1 MCMTGE
7 GTYMCQ
13 GAHEEVRGQTEGQFS
28 PSTTD
33 SGYGTQVRVVSL
45 VSLSQSHLTGPE
57 FKQPAHG

>member
-1 MCMTGE
+1 
-7 GTYMCQ
+7 MCQ

-45 VSLSQSHLTGPE
+45 GSLSQSHLTGPE